1 MQQLLVSFII
11 PYFNA
16 GSTIQ
21 ETIDSVL
28 NQSYP
33 NYDIW
38 IVNDGSTEPESIE
51 KLKELE
57 QHERIT
63 VLHQENAGPGSAR
76 NLAANKSKA
85 DYFVFIDADD
95 LIYPDALDF
104 LITEIH
110 EIDYVLYGNS
120 QYFGE
125 RNGAKKQVQ
134 SSLIDILVGNPI
146 ALCCLIKSSS
156 FKKIQ
161 FDVKLDKIGLE
172 DWELFISMFA
182 ANMNL
187 RYIDSRPLFKIRVRN
202 FSRTYSV
209 ANQRKQEVINYI
221 SLKHSKIIYH
231 NYLSLHQE
239 LKYQKSS
246 IEHKIG
252 FNIMK
257 PYRLIKKYIFK

>member
-1 MQQLLVSFII
+1 MQPKVSFII

-21 ETIDSVL
+21 ETIDSIL

-38 IVNDGSTEPESIE
+38 IVNDGSTDQESIE
-51 KLKELE
+51 KLKVFE

-63 VLHQENAGPGSAR
+63 IIHQENRGPGSAR
-76 NLAANKSKA
+76 NLAAQKSQA
-85 DYFVFIDADD
+85 AYFVFLDADD
-95 LIYPDALDF
+95 LIYVDALDF

-110 EIDYVLYGNS
+110 QMDDVLYGNC

-125 RNGAKKQVQ
+125 RNGTKKQVQ

-146 ALCCLIKSSS
+146 ALCCLIKASS

-161 FDVKLDKIGLE
+161 FDEKLDKIGLE
-172 DWELFISMFA
+172 DWELFISMFVA
-182 ANMNL
+182 CMSL
-187 RYIDSRPLFKIRVRN
+187 RYLDSKPLFKIRVSN

-209 ANQRKQEVINYI
+209 ANHRKQEVINYI
-221 SLKHSKIIYH
+221 SLKHSKIIYD
-231 NYLSLHQE
+231 NYLRLHRE
-239 LKYQKSS
+239 LKYHKTS
-246 IEHKIG
+246 IEHRIG
-252 FNIMK
+252 FNLLK